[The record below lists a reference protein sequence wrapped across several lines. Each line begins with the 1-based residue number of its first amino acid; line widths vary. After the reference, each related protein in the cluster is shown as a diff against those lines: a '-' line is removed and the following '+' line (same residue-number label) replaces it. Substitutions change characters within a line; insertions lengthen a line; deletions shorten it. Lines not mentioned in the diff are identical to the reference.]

1 MAKKFNDPKMCGAW
15 RCNEFSCGNYS
26 DSDYD
31 CNNNLCHVCA
41 TGQKCLNCDNF
52 EDCEFGKEN
61 MKIQKM
67 RNSKGQS
74 KMSKE
79 EAVLILEKAGYTA
92 KVENSV
98 VVAKIEKF
106 SQKEFDRVRK
116 ILREAGYNS
125 SFGVKNWKEGEKNV
139 PGEEK
144 EI

>member
-1 MAKKFNDPKMCGAW
+1 MLKI
-15 RCNEFSCGNYS
+15 GNIQPGRFM
-26 DSDYD
+26 DQKAD
-31 CNNNLCHVCA
+31 HVR
-41 TGQKCLNCDNF
+41 KVL
-52 EDCEFGKEN
+52 
-61 MKIQKM
+61 
-67 RNSKGQS
+67 

-79 EAVLILEKAGYTA
+79 EAVKILEKAGYTE

-98 VVAKIEKF
+98 VIAKIEKF

>member
-15 RCNEFSCGNYS
+15 RCDEFSCGNYS

-52 EDCEFGKEN
+52 EDCEFGKDN

-98 VVAKIEKF
+98 VIAKIEKF

>member
-52 EDCEFGKEN
+52 EDCEFGKDN

>member
-1 MAKKFNDPKMCGAW
+1 MLKI
-15 RCNEFSCGNYS
+15 GNIQPGRFM
-26 DSDYD
+26 DQKAD
-31 CNNNLCHVCA
+31 HVR
-41 TGQKCLNCDNF
+41 KVL
-52 EDCEFGKEN
+52 
-61 MKIQKM
+61 
-67 RNSKGQS
+67 

-106 SQKEFDRVRK
+106 SQKKFDRVRK

>member
-52 EDCEFGKEN
+52 EDCEFGKDS

-98 VVAKIEKF
+98 VIAKIEKF
-106 SQKEFDRVRK
+106 SQKEFDKVRK

>member
-1 MAKKFNDPKMCGAW
+1 MDQKAD
-15 RCNEFSCGNYS
+15 
-26 DSDYD
+26 
-31 CNNNLCHVCA
+31 HVR
-41 TGQKCLNCDNF
+41 KVL
-52 EDCEFGKEN
+52 
-61 MKIQKM
+61 
-67 RNSKGQS
+67 

-79 EAVLILEKAGYTA
+79 EAVLILEKAGYTS
-92 KVENSV
+92 KIENSV
-98 VVAKIEKF
+98 VIAKIEKF

>member
-1 MAKKFNDPKMCGAW
+1 MKRRK
-15 RCNEFSCGNYS
+15 
-26 DSDYD
+26 
-31 CNNNLCHVCA
+31 
-41 TGQKCLNCDNF
+41 
-52 EDCEFGKEN
+52 GK
-61 MKIQKM
+61 
-67 RNSKGQS
+67 

-79 EAVLILEKAGYTA
+79 EAVLILEKVGYTA
-92 KVENSV
+92 KIENSV
-98 VVAKIEKF
+98 VIAKIEKF

>member
-1 MAKKFNDPKMCGAW
+1 MSELRQFRRLRIRKRKHEDPENEKFKRIVKNDQRISGF
-15 RCNEFSCGNYS
+15 N
-26 DSDYD
+26 
-31 CNNNLCHVCA
+31 
-41 TGQKCLNCDNF
+41 
-52 EDCEFGKEN
+52 
-61 MKIQKM
+61 I
-67 RNSKGQS
+67 
-74 KMSKE
+74 
-79 EAVLILEKAGYTA
+79 GYTA

>member
-1 MAKKFNDPKMCGAW
+1 MKRRK
-15 RCNEFSCGNYS
+15 
-26 DSDYD
+26 
-31 CNNNLCHVCA
+31 
-41 TGQKCLNCDNF
+41 
-52 EDCEFGKEN
+52 GK
-61 MKIQKM
+61 
-67 RNSKGQS
+67 

-92 KVENSV
+92 KIENSV
-98 VVAKIEKF
+98 VIAKIEKF

-125 SFGVKNWKEGEKNV
+125 SFGVKNWKEGEKNA